1 MQPAIRFVRRSVRAA
16 VVHVVFVAIQL
27 SLARAANGESSSR
40 PAARRFGQAADC
52 DDSSGAT
59 INQQNDACTC
69 TSSHILKPKAGESS
83 WVYSS
88 KGICCNM
95 ICKFHGDNTACL
107 AARMTKGDDRKIGA
121 ACGTTNVSCR
131 WRFPGLQWWVS
142 NCILQRLKTLKSAN
156 RVHVWRHI
164 PEFFELFIV
173 G

>member
-95 ICKFHGDNTACL
+95 ICKFHGGNTACL

-121 ACGTTNVSCR
+121 ACGTTNVSVGDFLGSSGGFQTASCKDLKPSNR
-131 WRFPGLQWWVS
+131 QIVCMCGGTSPNSLSCSSWV
-142 NCILQRLKTLKSAN
+142 A
-156 RVHVWRHI
+156 
-164 PEFFELFIV
+164 
-173 G
+173 